1 MDRRVIVALAVA
13 VLLWG
18 TSYALVKTISAEVPP
33 ITIALLRT
41 VISLPL
47 LIPLA
52 FYKGNGA
59 AALRSNWKAL
69 LALGIS
75 GVAAYQVLQ
84 NIGITM
90 TSTSEAGVLLNSDP
104 IFIAILS
111 AAFLKEKIGRYKA
124 IGIAVA
130 FVGVSVI
137 VLRSGVSVGAGA
149 ISIAGD
155 IFAILAALSWAIY
168 SVHGKRVLEK
178 GNTYDVTAFASLMGA
193 IVLAPLTLGVEGVAL
208 PSDLT
213 TWLILVFLGLGASG
227 TAYLMWY
234 VAVKG
239 SNASDA
245 GVALFF
251 VPLIAVTVGILFMGE
266 ELSLLFGVGTALVL
280 IGVTIA
286 ERL

>member
-1 MDRRVIVALAVA
+1 L
-13 VLLWG
+13 
-18 TSYALVKTISAEVPP
+18 
-33 ITIALLRT
+33 
-41 VISLPL
+41 
-47 LIPLA
+47 
-52 FYKGNGA
+52 
-59 AALRSNWKAL
+59 AALKSNWKPL

-75 GVAAYQVLQ
+75 GVAVYQVLQ

-130 FVGVSVI
+130 FAGVSVI
-137 VLRSGVSVGAGA
+137 VLRSGVSFGAGA
-149 ISIAGD
+149 MAMVGD

-178 GNTYDVTAFASLMGA
+178 GNAYDVTAYASLMGA
-193 IVLAPLTLGVEGVAL
+193 FVLALLAFGLEGVAM
-208 PSDLT
+208 PTDAT
-213 TWLILVFLGLGASG
+213 TWLILTFLGLGASG

-239 SNASDA
+239 SSATDA
-245 GVALFF
+245 GIAIFF
-251 VPLIAVTVGILFMGE
+251 VPLVAVTVGVLFLGE
-266 ELSLLFGVGTALVL
+266 EINLLFAVGTALVL
-280 IGVTIA
+280 AGVAIA